1 MLKKVI
7 FLDRDGVIN
16 KDSPSY
22 IRTWAD
28 IEFLPGSI
36 AAIARLTAAGYAI
49 IIVSNQSVIG
59 RKMTSPEELDVI
71 FNNMRAEIE
80 AGGGNI
86 LDIFFCP
93 HHPDDGCECRK
104 PAPGMVRQ
112 ATIKHDIDLSSAGFI
127 GDSAKDIICA
137 KRAGCAFCI
146 LVESGCRS
154 DEEKET
160 LLRIGIAPDH
170 VAADLAAA
178 TQWIIKAGCAPDHGK
193 SALQPRQPA
202 RS

>member
-36 AAIARLTAAGYAI
+36 AAISRLTAAGYTI
-49 IIVSNQSVIG
+49 IIISNQSVIG
-59 RKMTSPEELDVI
+59 RKMSSPEELEVI
-71 FNNMRAEIE
+71 FNNMRTEIE
-80 AGGGNI
+80 AGGGEI
-86 LDIFFCP
+86 LDVFYCP
-93 HHPDDGCECRK
+93 HLPEDGCECRK
-104 PAPGMVRQ
+104 PAPGMVHQ
-112 ATIKHDIDLSSAGFI
+112 AAEKYDIDLSSAGFI
-127 GDSAKDIICA
+127 GDSAKDMVCG
-137 KRAGCAFCI
+137 KTAGCAFCI

-154 DEEKET
+154 DEEKQK
-160 LLRIGIAPDH
+160 LVRLGITPDH

-178 TQWIIKAGCAPDHGK
+178 AKWIIKAGCALEPDK
-193 SALQPRQPA
+193 SALQPRRPA
-202 RS
+202 RP